1 MKKKINLQKL
11 QISSFK
17 TTGIGEK
24 PQDMIKGGQTQSNMM
39 FHCRSECSCP
49 IWV

>member
-17 TTGIGEK
+17 TTGIGQK
-24 PQDMIKGGQTQSNMM
+24 PQGMIKGGNTLSNLMLP
-39 FHCRSECSCP
+39 CGSECSCP